1 MRITICPP
9 GEALG
14 ARDLQR
20 WSRRRAGGW
29 SGAGKTD
36 DEWVD
41 RFTRQRRVI
50 ECRCGHSAVLD
61 ISEAKI
67 AKSKF
72 RCSQCGRRAH
82 PKRLASTRKPR
93 SQREPRT

>member
-29 SGAGKTD
+29 SGSGKAD

-41 RFTRQRRVI
+41 QFTTRERTI
-50 ECRCGHSAVLD
+50 ACKGCGHSAMLD
-61 ISEAKI
+61 ISDAKMV
-67 AKSKF
+67 KSKF
-72 RCSQCGRRAH
+72 RCSKCGRRAYPRPMG
-82 PKRLASTRKPR
+82 PKRRARAMESP
-93 SQREPRT
+93 